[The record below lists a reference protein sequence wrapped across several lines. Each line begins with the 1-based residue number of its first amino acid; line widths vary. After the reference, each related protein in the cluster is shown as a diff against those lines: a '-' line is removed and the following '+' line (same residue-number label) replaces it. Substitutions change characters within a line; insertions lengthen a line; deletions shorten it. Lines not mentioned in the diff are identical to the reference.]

1 MWTCSSDIPDSDNN
15 YLFSI
20 PNAYIGWNS
29 NQAQYFLASLSTM
42 SLSTTCL
49 YTLIGLFL
57 SLHKKHFD
65 IMLSPVFRL
74 WPKYW
79 ISIKHLKPKY
89 MCLISISDS
98 LAIYQFS
105 QDMNIIPLIDNNKRR
120 KPIENKTCKFFNSD
134 GIRVCSYS
142 YTMKYDGYDHIRY
155 WKK

>member
-1 MWTCSSDIPDSDNN
+1 MRILVGTVIKLSIFWLHFLQC
-15 YLFSI
+15 LF
-20 PNAYIGWNS
+20 P
-29 NQAQYFLASLSTM
+29 QPVSTH
-42 SLSTTCL
+42 
-49 YTLIGLFL
+49 LIGLFL

-105 QDMNIIPLIDNNKRR
+105 QDMNIKPLIDNNKRR

-142 YTMKYDGYDHIRY
+142 YTMKYDGYDHTRY